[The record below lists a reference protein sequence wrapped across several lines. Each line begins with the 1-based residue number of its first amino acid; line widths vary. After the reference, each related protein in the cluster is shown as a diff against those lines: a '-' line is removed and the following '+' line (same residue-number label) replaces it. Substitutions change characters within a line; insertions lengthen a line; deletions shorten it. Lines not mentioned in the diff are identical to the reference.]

1 MSTNGKPAP
10 AVLWTVQFQIPV
22 PLRLARRASK
32 TALEKW
38 LARAVVGAIQTM
50 PPEFIVQSAEKVKAD
65 IKKAA
70 VDPRLVGAD
79 GRPYR
84 M

>member
-1 MSTNGKPAP
+1 MSNNGKPEP
-10 AVLWTVQFQIPV
+10 SLDWTVQFRIPV
-22 PLRLARRASK
+22 PVRLARRASK

-38 LARAVVGAIQTM
+38 LARAVVEAIQSM
-50 PPEFIVQSAEKVKAD
+50 PPEFIVKSAEKVK
-65 IKKAA
+65 
-70 VDPRLVGAD
+70 VDVTRGSGAGLVRAD

>member
-1 MSTNGKPAP
+1 MSNHGKPEP
-10 AVLWTVQFQIPV
+10 TLTWTVSLRIPV
-22 PLRLARRASK
+22 PVRLARRASK
-32 TALEKW
+32 TALEKY

-50 PPEFIVQSAEKVKAD
+50 PPEFIVKSAEKVKAD
-65 IKKAA
+65 IRQLGAS
-70 VDPRLVGAD
+70 LVGAD

>member
-1 MSTNGKPAP
+1 MPSNGKPEP
-10 AVLWTVQFQIPV
+10 VLAWTVQLKIPV
-22 PLRLARRASK
+22 PVRLARRATK

-38 LARAVVGAIQTM
+38 LARAVVGAIQAM
-50 PPEFIVQSAEKVKAD
+50 PPEFIVKSAAKIKAD
-65 IKKAA
+65 LKGG
-70 VDPRLVGAD
+70 PGPSLVGAD

>member
-1 MSTNGKPAP
+1 MVKPEPSLA
-10 AVLWTVQFQIPV
+10 WTVQFRIPV
-22 PLRLARRASK
+22 PVRLARRASK

-50 PPEFIVQSAEKVKAD
+50 PPEFIVKSAEKVKAD
-65 IKKAA
+65 VTRGSGAG
-70 VDPRLVGAD
+70 LVGAD